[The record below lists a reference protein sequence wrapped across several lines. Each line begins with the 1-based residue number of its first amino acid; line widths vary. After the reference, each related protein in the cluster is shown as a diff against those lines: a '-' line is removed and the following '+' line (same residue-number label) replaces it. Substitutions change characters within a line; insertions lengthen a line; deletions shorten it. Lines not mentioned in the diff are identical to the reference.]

1 MLKIILAIAA
11 GGAVGSV
18 GRYAL
23 GGLVQAATGGTF
35 PLGTLVVN
43 VAGCLLIGSLGAY
56 FAGPH
61 LVGETWRAAL
71 LIGLLGSFTTF
82 STFGWE
88 TFELINDGQFARAS
102 LNVLGSVA
110 IGLAAV
116 WLGYRI
122 TEHWVGA

>member
-11 GGAVGSV
+11 GGAAGAV

-23 GGLVQAATGGTF
+23 GGLVQAMTGAVF
-35 PLGTLVVN
+35 PVGTLAVN
-43 VAGCLLIGSLGAY
+43 VLGCLLIGILGAV

-61 LVGETWRAAL
+61 LVGEPWRMAL
-71 LIGLLGSFTTF
+71 LVGLLGSFTTF

-88 TFELINDGQFARAS
+88 TFELINDGQVARAG
-102 LNVLGSVA
+102 LNVLASVTL
-110 IGLAAV
+110 GLAAV